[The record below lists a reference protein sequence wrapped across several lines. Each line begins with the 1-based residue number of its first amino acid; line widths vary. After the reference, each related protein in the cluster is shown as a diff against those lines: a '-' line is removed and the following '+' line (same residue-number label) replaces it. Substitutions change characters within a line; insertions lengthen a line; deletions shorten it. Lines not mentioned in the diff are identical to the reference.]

1 MVQSLSPDNAIKCL
15 ILGNLYRNERLKS
28 DAMEAIEYSGRE
40 LSSMN
45 GFDEL
50 YSYPH
55 VALDLLKLGQKNVRS
70 GR

>member
-1 MVQSLSPDNAIKCL
+1 MVQFLSPDNAIKCL

-28 DAMEAIEYSGRE
+28 DAIEAIEDSGMA

-50 YSYPH
+50 DSHPH